1 MFRICKIW
9 LTLQLLLFLSGC
21 WDEKTIQD
29 FHYITAIGIDFKD
42 GEYIV
47 YTQLVDFAAV
57 AKTEA
62 KPTQAP
68 PVYVGKQKGPS
79 ISIAIN
85 KLMSNTQQSLY
96 LGHVSTFVIS
106 ENVLNRQSTE
116 IVDYIYR
123 NQLLRYS
130 SNIFATKN
138 SMDELFSIN
147 GFFNLS
153 PLYTTLY
160 FPDDV
165 YRIIS
170 FIQPITVQ
178 RYYSDQR
185 EKASTTILPSISW
198 NDKVWKEKDK
208 KRKSLYMDGAF
219 IIYYK
224 VSQPWFSEKE
234 LSGLRWLTKRTNKT
248 PVNITMNK
256 QDIYASFSHP
266 AHKVKP
272 VLKDGKYKFD
282 IEIDVSGKILGLDT
296 QIDIDKIKRKFESQI
311 KKEIL
316 STFKTGL
323 QKNADPL
330 NLGKTLYIKEIKYW
344 QKNHLKEPKD
354 YLDKDSIHG
363 INVKVHILNTGG
375 LEAKPLE

>member
-1 MFRICKIW
+1 MFCICKIC
-9 LTLQLLLFLSGC
+9 LILPFILLLSGC

-62 KPTQAP
+62 KPTQSL
-68 PVYVGKQKGPS
+68 PVYVGKQKGRS

-85 KLMSNTQQSLY
+85 KLMRNTQQSLY
-96 LGHVSTFVIS
+96 IGHVSTFVIS
-106 ENVLNRQSTE
+106 ENVLKQQSAE

-130 SNIFATKN
+130 ANIFGTKS
-138 SMDELFSIN
+138 SMDQLFSIN
-147 GFFNLS
+147 GYFNLS

-160 FPDDV
+160 LPEDV
-165 YRIIS
+165 YRNRSYIE
-170 FIQPITVQ
+170 PITVQ
-178 RYYSDQR
+178 KYYSNQR
-185 EKASTTILPSISW
+185 EKAYTTILPSISW

-208 KRKSLYMDGAF
+208 IRKSLYMDGAF
-219 IIYYK
+219 VIYYK

-234 LSGLRWLTKRTNKT
+234 MSGVRWLTKRTNKT
-248 PVNITMNK
+248 PVSINMNK

-266 AHKVKP
+266 QHKVKS
-272 VLKDGKYKFD
+272 VIKDGKYKFD
-282 IEIDVSGKILGLDT
+282 IEVDVSGKILGLDT
-296 QIDIDKIKRKFESQI
+296 QMDIDKIKRKFESQI
-311 KKEIL
+311 KKDIQT
-316 STFKTGL
+316 TFKSGI

-330 NLGKTLYIKEIKYW
+330 SLGKTLYIKETKYW
-344 QKNHLKEPKD
+344 QKNHIKEPKD
-354 YLDKDSIHG
+354 YLDKDSIHD

-375 LEAKPLE
+375 LEAKPLR

>member
-1 MFRICKIW
+1 MFRISKIL
-9 LTLQLLLFLSGC
+9 LTIPLILLLSGC

-29 FHYITAIGIDFKD
+29 FHYITALGIDYKD

-47 YTQLVDFAAV
+47 YAQLVDFASV

-62 KPTQAP
+62 KPTENP
-68 PVYVGKQKGPS
+68 PVYVGKQKARS
-79 ISIAIN
+79 MSLAIN
-85 KLMSNTQQSLY
+85 KLMRNTQQALY
-96 LGHVSTFVIS
+96 IGHVSTFVLS
-106 ENVLNRQSTE
+106 ENVLKLQTTE

-130 SNIFATKN
+130 ANIFATKS

-147 GFFNLS
+147 GYFNLS

-160 FPDDV
+160 LPEDV
-165 YRIIS
+165 YRNRSYIE
-170 FIQPITVQ
+170 PITVQ
-178 RYYSDQR
+178 RYYSNQR
-185 EKASTTILPSISW
+185 EKASTTILPSITW
-198 NDKVWKEKDK
+198 NKTVWKEKDK
-208 KRKSLYMDGAF
+208 NRKSLYMDGAYV
-219 IIYYK
+219 IYYK

-234 LSGLRWLTKRTNKT
+234 LSGVRWLTKRTNKT
-248 PVNITMNK
+248 PVNIKMNT

-266 AHKVKP
+266 HHKVKP

-282 IEIDVSGKILGLDT
+282 IDVDVSGKILGLDT
-296 QIDIDKIKRKFESQI
+296 QMDIDKIKRKFENEI

-316 STFKTGL
+316 TSFETGIK
-323 QKNADPL
+323 KNADSL
-330 NLGKTLYIKEIKYW
+330 SLGKILYIKETKYW
-344 QKNHLKEPKD
+344 QKNHMKEPKD
-354 YLDKDSIHG
+354 YLDKDSIHD

>member
-1 MFRICKIW
+1 MFRIYKIL
-9 LTLQLLLFLSGC
+9 LTIPLFLLLSGC

-47 YTQLVDFAAV
+47 YTQLVDFSAV

-62 KPTQAP
+62 KLTQAP
-68 PVYVGKQKGPS
+68 PVYVGKQKARS

-85 KLMSNTQQSLY
+85 KLMRNTQQSLY
-96 LGHVSTFVIS
+96 IGHVSTFVIS
-106 ENVLNRQSTE
+106 ENVLKQQSTE

-130 SNIFATKN
+130 ANIFATKS

-147 GFFNLS
+147 GYFNLS

-160 FPDDV
+160 LPEDV
-165 YRIIS
+165 YRNRSYIE
-170 FIQPITVQ
+170 PITVQ
-178 RYYSDQR
+178 RYYSNQR

-208 KRKSLYMDGAF
+208 KRKSLFMDGAF
-219 IIYYK
+219 VIYYK
-224 VSQPWFSEKE
+224 VSQPWFSEQD
-234 LSGLRWLTKRTNKT
+234 LSGLRWLNKRTNKT
-248 PVNITMNK
+248 PVNINMNK
-256 QDIYASFSHP
+256 QDIYASFSRPH
-266 AHKVKP
+266 HQVKP

-282 IEIDVSGKILGLDT
+282 IDVDVSGKILGLDT
-296 QIDIDKIKRKFESQI
+296 QMDIDKIKRKFESQI
-311 KKEIL
+311 KKEIQ
-316 STFKTGL
+316 STFMTGI

-330 NLGKTLYIKEIKYW
+330 SLGKILYIKETKYW
-344 QKNHLKEPKD
+344 QKNHLNEPKD
-354 YLDKDSIHG
+354 YLDKDSLHD

>member
-1 MFRICKIW
+1 MFRICNFL
-9 LTLQLLLFLSGC
+9 LTLPLIFLLSGC

-29 FHYITAIGIDFKD
+29 FHYITAIGIDYKD

-57 AKTEA
+57 AKTES

-68 PVYVGKQKGPS
+68 PVYVGKQKGRS

-85 KLMSNTQQSLY
+85 QLMRNTQQALY

-130 SNIFATKN
+130 ANIFATKS
-138 SMDELFSIN
+138 SMEQLFSIN

-153 PLYTTLY
+153 PLYSTLY

-165 YRIIS
+165 YRIRS
-170 FIQPITVQ
+170 FINPITVQ
-178 RYYSDQR
+178 RYYSNQR

-208 KRKSLYMDGAF
+208 NRKSLYMDGAYV
-219 IIYYK
+219 IYYK

-234 LSGLRWLTKRTNKT
+234 LSGVRWLTKRTNKT

-266 AHKVKP
+266 DHKVKP
-272 VLKDGKYKFD
+272 VFKNGKYKFV
-282 IEIDVSGKILGLDT
+282 IEIDVSGIIQGLDT
-296 QIDIDKIKRKFESQI
+296 QIEMDKLKRKFENQI
-311 KKEIL
+311 KKEIQT
-316 STFKTGL
+316 TFKTGL

-330 NLGKTLYIKEIKYW
+330 NLGHTLYIKETKYW

-354 YLDKDSIHG
+354 YLDKDSIHHL
-363 INVKVHILNTGG
+363 NVKVHILNTGG

>member
-1 MFRICKIW
+1 MFRICKIC
-9 LTLQLLLFLSGC
+9 LILPLILLLSGC

-57 AKTEA
+57 AKMEA
-62 KPTQAP
+62 KPTQSP
-68 PVYVGKQKGPS
+68 PVYVGKQKGRS

-85 KLMSNTQQSLY
+85 KLMRDTQQSLY
-96 LGHVSTFVIS
+96 IGHVSTFVIS
-106 ENVLNRQSTE
+106 ENVLKQQSAE

-130 SNIFATKN
+130 ANIFGTKS

-147 GFFNLS
+147 GYFNLS

-160 FPDDV
+160 LPEDV
-165 YRIIS
+165 YRSRSYIE
-170 FIQPITVQ
+170 PITVQ
-178 RYYSDQR
+178 RYYSNQR

-208 KRKSLYMDGAF
+208 NRKSLYMDGAF
-219 IIYYK
+219 VIYYK

-234 LSGLRWLTKRTNKT
+234 LSGVRWLTKRTNKT
-248 PVNITMNK
+248 PVSINMNK

-266 AHKVKP
+266 QHKVKP
-272 VLKDGKYKFD
+272 VFKDGKYKFD
-282 IEIDVSGKILGLDT
+282 IEVDVSGKILGLDT
-296 QIDIDKIKRKFESQI
+296 QMDIDKIKRKFESQI
-311 KKEIL
+311 KKDIQT
-316 STFKTGL
+316 TFKSGI

-330 NLGKTLYIKEIKYW
+330 SLGKTLYIKETKYW
-344 QKNHLKEPKD
+344 QENHIKEPTD
-354 YLDKDSIHG
+354 FLDKESIHD

-375 LEAKPLE
+375 LEAKPLQ

>member
-1 MFRICKIW
+1 MFRICKIL
-9 LTLQLLLFLSGC
+9 LTIPLFLLLSGC

-42 GEYIV
+42 GDYIV

-62 KPTQAP
+62 KPSQNP
-68 PVYVGKQKGPS
+68 PVYVGKQKGSS
-79 ISIAIN
+79 ISIAVN
-85 KLMSNTQQSLY
+85 NLMHNTQQALY
-96 LGHVSTFVIS
+96 IGHVSTFVIS
-106 ENVLNRQSTE
+106 ENVLKQQSAE

-130 SNIFATKN
+130 ANIFATKS
-138 SMDELFSIN
+138 SMDDLFSIN
-147 GFFNLS
+147 GYFNLS
-153 PLYTTLY
+153 PLYTTL
-160 FPDDV
+160 FLPEDV
-165 YRIIS
+165 YRNRSYIE
-170 FIQPITVQ
+170 PITVQ
-178 RYYSDQR
+178 RYYSNQR

-198 NDKVWKEKDK
+198 NDKVWKEKDE
-208 KRKSLYMDGAF
+208 KRKSIYMDGAYV
-219 IIYYK
+219 IYYK

-234 LSGLRWLTKRTNKT
+234 LNGIRWLTKRTNKT
-248 PVNITMNK
+248 PVNINMNK

-266 AHKVKP
+266 HHQIKP

-282 IEIDVSGKILGLDT
+282 IDVDVSGKILGLDT
-296 QIDIDKIKRKFESQI
+296 QMDITKIKRKFESQI
-311 KKEIL
+311 KKEIQ
-316 STFKTGL
+316 STFMTGI

-330 NLGKTLYIKEIKYW
+330 NLGKILYIKETKYW
-344 QKNHLKEPKD
+344 QKNHLNEPKD
-354 YLDKDSIHG
+354 YLDKDSLHD

>member
-1 MFRICKIW
+1 MFRICKI
-9 LTLQLLLFLSGC
+9 LVTIPLFLLLSGC

-29 FHYITAIGIDFKD
+29 FHYITAIGIDYKD

-62 KPTQAP
+62 KPAQAP
-68 PVYVGKQKGPS
+68 PVYVGKEKGRS
-79 ISIAIN
+79 ISIAVN
-85 KLMSNTQQSLY
+85 KLTQNTQQALY
-96 LGHVSTFVIS
+96 IGHVSTFVIS
-106 ENVLNRQSTE
+106 ENVLKQQSTE

-130 SNIFATKN
+130 ANIFGTKS

-147 GFFNLS
+147 GYFNLS

-160 FPDDV
+160 LPEDV
-165 YRIIS
+165 YRNRSYIE
-170 FIQPITVQ
+170 PITVQ
-178 RYYSDQR
+178 KYYSNQR

-208 KRKSLYMDGAF
+208 KRKSIYMDGAF
-219 IIYYK
+219 SIYYK

-248 PVNITMNK
+248 PVNINVNN

-266 AHKVKP
+266 HYKVKP
-272 VLKDGKYKFD
+272 VLKDGKYKFIID
-282 IEIDVSGKILGLDT
+282 VDVSGKILGLDT
-296 QIDIDKIKRKFESQI
+296 QMDIDKIKRKFESQI
-311 KKEIL
+311 KKEIQ
-316 STFKTGL
+316 STFMKGI

-330 NLGKTLYIKEIKYW
+330 NLGKILYIKETKYW
-344 QKNHLKEPKD
+344 QKNHIDEPK
-354 YLDKDSIHG
+354 YFLDKDSLHE